1 VVANISP
8 EAIIALAGEFARVLR
23 PGGTLVASGFNVSEV
38 GTVRAALAGGR
49 EVRVKGEWAAVVTEM
64 EIAFE
69 KIEEEFKQTFG
80 YVRQDI
86 AELLKNDHPLHYTIA
101 LLVCCACEMLTWHRD
116 LRDDQAYEVFTA
128 LLPDAEPYRGVGKTL
143 WEALRNGLAH
153 NFRPNTI
160 RIGDDRWRFRISSDR
175 TGPRIVEEQ
184 PQPGQPHWINLNIR
198 LLSAQVISLI
208 GAYEQ
213 ELRTNPRAR
222 LSFHKKSARYHFKKM
237 DAGATRIA
245 DALKSVPRKTH
256 F

>member
-1 VVANISP
+1 
-8 EAIIALAGEFARVLR
+8 
-23 PGGTLVASGFNVSEV
+23 
-38 GTVRAALAGGR
+38 
-49 EVRVKGEWAAVVTEM
+49 
-64 EIAFE
+64 
-69 KIEEEFKQTFG
+69 
-80 YVRQDI
+80 
-86 AELLKNDHPLHYTIA
+86 
-101 LLVCCACEMLTWHRD
+101 
-116 LRDDQAYEVFTA
+116 
-128 LLPDAEPYRGVGKTL
+128 
-143 WEALRNGLAH
+143 
-153 NFRPNTI
+153 
-160 RIGDDRWRFRISSDR
+160 
-175 TGPRIVEEQ
+175 VEEQ